1 MPNAGIEL
9 SLNCKTVTICTK
21 WEMGSLAPRVIPF
34 FSPDYDFPPI
44 RISTITIIFG
54 LRILPRD
61 ETIHSQ
67 MTEIQVFF
75 YFKLILTTL
84 PKSHSL
90 GLPLDRSQT
99 LQSEV
104 PGPHPDGHGHPETT

>member
-1 MPNAGIEL
+1 
-9 SLNCKTVTICTK
+9 
-21 WEMGSLAPRVIPF
+21 MGSLAPRVIPF

-61 ETIHSQ
+61 ETIRSQ

-75 YFKLILTTL
+75 YFKLINLLIEGSFAPIFPIKIDTW
-84 PKSHSL
+84 
-90 GLPLDRSQT
+90 
-99 LQSEV
+99 
-104 PGPHPDGHGHPETT
+104 

>member
-61 ETIHSQ
+61 ETIRSQ

-75 YFKLILTTL
+75 YFKLILPIYKRFYDIISIAAYL
-84 PKSHSL
+84 L
-90 GLPLDRSQT
+90 ELW
-99 LQSEV
+99 SE
-104 PGPHPDGHGHPETT
+104 